1 MNILYINKEPS
12 PSKMGETIRVQ
23 IKKKKFNLRSIK
35 VILHLSELTSAC
47 YLKGV
52 NIAIYQQHWCI
63 SLFNSTIL
71 FPKLLFFHKSA
82 YFVLILASVAF
93 IYIYHWW
100 KYEFVEVGG
109 WVRVIVLIV
118 EVSFCLGR
126 KREYPENTP
135 DLPQVT
141 D

>member
-1 MNILYINKEPS
+1 
-12 PSKMGETIRVQ
+12 
-23 IKKKKFNLRSIK
+23 
-35 VILHLSELTSAC
+35 
-47 YLKGV
+47 
-52 NIAIYQQHWCI
+52 
-63 SLFNSTIL
+63 
-71 FPKLLFFHKSA
+71 
-82 YFVLILASVAF
+82 
-93 IYIYHWW
+93 
-100 KYEFVEVGG
+100 VGG

>member
-1 MNILYINKEPS
+1 MNILYINKEPRWA
-12 PSKMGETIRVQ
+12 KLCACKLRTFF
-23 IKKKKFNLRSIK
+23 FNLRSIK
-35 VILHLSELTSAC
+35 VTLHLSELTSSC
-47 YLKGV
+47 YLKRD

-63 SLFNSTIL
+63 SLFNSTTL
-71 FPKLLFFHKSA
+71 FPYFFFHKCA
-82 YFVLILASVAF
+82 YFVFILASVAF

-118 EVSFCLGR
+118 AVSFCWCM
-126 KREYPENTP
+126 KREYPEYTP